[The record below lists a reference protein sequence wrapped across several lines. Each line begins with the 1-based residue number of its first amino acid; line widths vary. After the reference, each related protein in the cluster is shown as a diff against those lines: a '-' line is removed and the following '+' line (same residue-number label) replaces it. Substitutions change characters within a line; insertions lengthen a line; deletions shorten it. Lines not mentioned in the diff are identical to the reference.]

1 MAYNAYKLYG
11 SVIYMV
17 FIINVKMAV
26 VENMVFNK
34 LEKYREAANREIFIL
49 PESTKLDV
57 FVNTIKECINFFHH

>member
-1 MAYNAYKLYG
+1 MA
-11 SVIYMV
+11 I
-17 FIINVKMAV
+17 

-34 LEKYREAANREIFIL
+34 LDRYREAANRERFIL